1 MKSHCQIFR
10 PKFFCGAFRSRSSKA
25 TVAPCSAK
33 RRAVDNPA
41 LFPWKGFTG
50 VRRHPEAS
58 KKKSVVS
65 TPESMFSELM
75 ATIFSVSELTRVVRE
90 VLEGRIGEVWVEGE
104 ISNYRKQ
111 SSGHHYFTLKDDR
124 SQVPCVMFARSY
136 GAQTKIAL
144 SDGLQV
150 QAYGLVSVYEARG
163 QYQLIVQLIQ
173 PRGQGLLQVKFEALK
188 RKLQAEG
195 LFEVARKRSLPKFP
209 QRVALVTSSTGAAV
223 QDMLNILKR
232 RSPWLSILICQVRV
246 QGEGAAA
253 EISEMIDYVS
263 TRADELKV
271 DLMIV
276 GRGGG
281 SIEDLWEFNEESV
294 ARSIYRSRIPVVSAV
309 GHEID
314 FTIAD
319 FVADLRAPTP
329 SAAAELVVPDILAL
343 QGELVSRRAALDR
356 LIRQALEIRRL
367 QARRLSEAPHF
378 REPRRLIVERQQ
390 RVDQLEMRL
399 WEIWKNS
406 LQQRR
411 SGIEKILTFLSAFRP
426 ERWLQAKR
434 GELAGLEARLRRVAS
449 SKLDSGKNRVAEL
462 ANFLRLLGPRQTL
475 ERGYSITL
483 AVDGSVVRSI
493 QALKIGDQLQTK
505 LADGEVQSVV
515 EELR

>member
-1 MKSHCQIFR
+1 MNR
-10 PKFFCGAFRSRSSKA
+10 
-25 TVAPCSAK
+25 
-33 RRAVDNPA
+33 
-41 LFPWKGFTG
+41 
-50 VRRHPEAS
+50 
-58 KKKSVVS
+58 
-65 TPESMFSELM
+65 M
-75 ATIFSVSELTRVVRE
+75 ATIFTVSELTRAVRE
-90 VLEGRIGEVWVEGE
+90 ILEGRIGEVWVEGE

-124 SQVPCVMFARSY
+124 SQVACVMFARSY
-136 GAQTKIAL
+136 GAQSRIAV
-144 SDGLQV
+144 SDGMQV

-163 QYQLIVQLIQ
+163 QYQLMVQLIQ
-173 PRGQGLLQVKFEALK
+173 PRGQGLLQAKFEALK

-195 LFEVARKRSLPKFP
+195 LFDPNHKRPLPKFP
-209 QRVALVTSSTGAAV
+209 QRVALVTSSSGAAV

-232 RSPWLSILICQVRV
+232 RSPWLSVLICPVRV
-246 QGEGAAA
+246 QGAGAAT
-253 EISEMIDYVS
+253 EISEMIDFIS
-263 TRADELKV
+263 LRANEFKI

-281 SIEDLWEFNEESV
+281 SLEDLWEFNEETV
-294 ARSIYRSRIPVVSAV
+294 ARSIYNSRIPVVSAV

-329 SAAAELVVPDILAL
+329 SAAAELVVPDLLAL

-356 LIRQALEIRRL
+356 LIRQALEIR
-367 QARRLSEAPHF
+367 QMHIRRLSEAPHF

-399 WEIWKNS
+399 LEIWKNA

-411 SGIEKILTFLSAFRP
+411 SGIEKILVFLSAFRP

-434 GELAGLEARLRRVAS
+434 GELAGLETRLRRIVS
-449 SKLDSGKNRVAEL
+449 SRLDAGKNRVAEL
-462 ANFLRLLGPRQTL
+462 VNVLRLLGPRQTL

-483 AVDGSVVRSI
+483 DANGSVVRSI
-493 QALKIGDQLQTK
+493 RTLKVGDPIHTK
-505 LADGEVQSVV
+505 LADGEVNSVV
-515 EELR
+515 EELLDENQ

>member
-1 MKSHCQIFR
+1 MEAMGEF
-10 PKFFCGAFRSRSSKA
+10 
-25 TVAPCSAK
+25 
-33 RRAVDNPA
+33 A
-41 LFPWKGFTG
+41 LQDDAAEFKGFF
-50 VRRHPEAS
+50 RLFLCFFAALMS
-58 KKKSVVS
+58 
-65 TPESMFSELM
+65 LM
-75 ATIFSVSELTRVVRE
+75 ATIFTVSELTRAVRE
-90 VLEGRIGEVWVEGE
+90 VLEGQIGEVWVEGE
-104 ISNYRKQ
+104 MSNYRKQ

-124 SQVPCVMFARSY
+124 SQVACVMFARSY
-136 GAQTKIAL
+136 GAQTRIAL
-144 SDGLQV
+144 SDGMQV

-173 PRGQGLLQVKFEALK
+173 PRGQGLLQAKFEALK
-188 RKLQAEG
+188 QKLQAEG
-195 LFEVARKRSLPKFP
+195 LFDADHKRPLPKFP

-232 RSPWLSILICQVRV
+232 RSPWLSILVCPVRV

-253 EISEMIDYVS
+253 EISETIDFIS
-263 TRADELKV
+263 SRAAELKI

-281 SIEDLWEFNEESV
+281 SLEDLWEFNEEIV
-294 ARSIYRSRIPVVSAV
+294 ARSIYSSRIPVVSAV

-329 SAAAELVVPDILAL
+329 SAAAELVGPDILAL
-343 QGELVSRRAALDR
+343 QVGLASQRSALDR
-356 LIRQALEIRRL
+356 LIRQALEIRQIRV
-367 QARRLSEAPHF
+367 RRLSDTPYL

-399 WEIWKNS
+399 LEIWKNA
-406 LQQRR
+406 LHQRR
-411 SGIEKILTFLSAFRP
+411 SEIEKILAFLSAFRP

-434 GELAGLEARLRRVAS
+434 GELAGSETHLRWIVS
-449 SKLDSGKNRVAEL
+449 SRLDSCKNRVAEL

-483 AVDGSVVRSI
+483 DANGRIVRSVQSLNVNDRI
-493 QALKIGDQLQTK
+493 HTK
-505 LADGEVQSVV
+505 LADGEVNSLV
-515 EELR
+515 EGLLEKNH

>member
-1 MKSHCQIFR
+1 L
-10 PKFFCGAFRSRSSKA
+10 
-25 TVAPCSAK
+25 
-33 RRAVDNPA
+33 DNPA
-41 LFPWKGFTG
+41 LFSWKGFTG

-399 WEIWKNS
+399 SEIWKNS

-434 GELAGLEARLRRVAS
+434 GELAGLEARLRRAAS

>member
-1 MKSHCQIFR
+1 
-10 PKFFCGAFRSRSSKA
+10 
-25 TVAPCSAK
+25 
-33 RRAVDNPA
+33 
-41 LFPWKGFTG
+41 
-50 VRRHPEAS
+50 
-58 KKKSVVS
+58 
-65 TPESMFSELM
+65 
-75 ATIFSVSELTRVVRE
+75 
-90 VLEGRIGEVWVEGE
+90 
-104 ISNYRKQ
+104 
-111 SSGHHYFTLKDDR
+111 
-124 SQVPCVMFARSY
+124 
-136 GAQTKIAL
+136 
-144 SDGLQV
+144 
-150 QAYGLVSVYEARG
+150 
-163 QYQLIVQLIQ
+163 
-173 PRGQGLLQVKFEALK
+173 
-188 RKLQAEG
+188 
-195 LFEVARKRSLPKFP
+195 
-209 QRVALVTSSTGAAV
+209 
-223 QDMLNILKR
+223 MLNILKR

-253 EISEMIDYVS
+253 EISEMIDYVNA
-263 TRADELKV
+263 RADELKI

-367 QARRLSEAPHF
+367 QTRRLSEAPHF

-390 RVDQLEMRL
+390 RVDQLEMRIS
-399 WEIWKNS
+399 EIWKNA

-411 SGIEKILTFLSAFRP
+411 SGIEKILTFLLAFRP

-434 GELAGLEARLRRVAS
+434 GELAGMEARLRRTAS
-449 SKLDSGKNRVAEL
+449 SKLDSGRNRVAEL

-483 AVDGSVVRSI
+483 AADGSVVRSV

-515 EELR
+515 DGLR

>member
-1 MKSHCQIFR
+1 MS
-10 PKFFCGAFRSRSSKA
+10 
-25 TVAPCSAK
+25 
-33 RRAVDNPA
+33 
-41 LFPWKGFTG
+41 
-50 VRRHPEAS
+50 
-58 KKKSVVS
+58 
-65 TPESMFSELM
+65 LM
-75 ATIFSVSELTRVVRE
+75 AKVFTVSELTWTVRE
-90 VLEGRIGEVWVEGE
+90 ILEGQIGEVWVEGE
-104 ISNYRKQ
+104 LSNYRKQ

-124 SQVPCVMFARSY
+124 SQLPCVMFARSY
-136 GAQTKIAL
+136 GAQTRIAL
-144 SDGLQV
+144 SDGMQV
-150 QAYGLVSVYEARG
+150 QAYGLLSVYEARG
-163 QYQLIVQLIQ
+163 QYQLVVQLIQ

-188 RKLQAEG
+188 QKLQAEG
-195 LFEVARKRSLPKFP
+195 LFEAAHKRTLPKFP
-209 QRVALVTSSTGAAV
+209 QRIALVTSSTGAAV

-232 RSPWLSILICQVRV
+232 RSPWLSILICPVRV

-253 EISEMIDYVS
+253 EISEMIDFIS
-263 TRADELKV
+263 SRADELKV

-281 SIEDLWEFNEESV
+281 SMEDLWEFNEESV
-294 ARSIYRSRIPVVSAV
+294 ARSIYASSIPVVAAI

-329 SAAAELVVPDILAL
+329 SAAAELVAPDLLAL

-356 LIRQALEIRRL
+356 LILQALEIRRI
-367 QARRLSEAPHF
+367 QARRLSEARYF

-399 WEIWKNS
+399 AEIWKNS

-411 SGIEKILTFLSAFRP
+411 SGIERILTFLSAFRP

-434 GELAGLEARLRRVAS
+434 GELAALETRLRWAAS
-449 SKLDSGKNRVAEL
+449 NRLESCKNRVAEL

-483 AVDGSVVRSI
+483 NASGSVVRTV
-493 QALKIGDQLQTK
+493 QALQAGDRVQTK
-505 LADGEVQSVV
+505 LADGEVYSVV
-515 EELR
+515 EESLRQPD